1 MAGAGPVS
9 SVLGL
14 LLVSALFGVQG
25 ERPSPDL
32 GAHPEH
38 RSQVGPGAT
47 EPRRRPPPKDQ
58 RERARAGALPLG
70 ALYTAAVVAFVLYKC
85 LQQGPD
91 EATILQE
98 EKNKKKSLQAEQQ
111 LVQLT
116 QQLAQTEQHL
126 NNLMTQLDPLF
137 ERVTMLV
144 GTQRELLSVKLKTV
158 HQLLQDRKP
167 DAGVQVPGKRSGGDG
182 WETKPVKLEPADLS
196 LTEASV
202 PFPEDLGKEDQ
213 QEAGNSQTCEGPT
226 NWSPDSWNLVPSWEV
241 EQGLRRR
248 WHKNVSK
255 DPAMKGGQPL
265 KGQ

>member
-14 LLVSALFGVQG
+14 LLVSALFGVLG

-38 RSQVGPGAT
+38 LSQLGPGAT

-85 LQQGPD
+85 LQVRSGHGLG
-91 EATILQE
+91 ESWASI
-98 EKNKKKSLQAEQQ
+98 SWGRHSEQQ

-137 ERVTMLV
+137 ERVTTLV

-158 HQLLQDRKP
+158 HRLLQDCKP
-167 DAGVQVPGKRSGGDG
+167 DVGVQVPGKQSGGDS
-182 WETKPVKLEPADLS
+182 WETKPAELEQADLS
-196 LTEASV
+196 LTEASI

-213 QEAGNSQTCEGPT
+213 QEAGNSQTCEGHI
-226 NWSPDSWNLVPSWEV
+226 NWSPDSWNLAPSWEV

-248 WHKNVSK
+248 WHKTVKK
-255 DPAMKGGQPL
+255 DPAVKGGQPL

>member
-1 MAGAGPVS
+1 MAGAGAVS

-14 LLVSALFGVQG
+14 LLVSALFGVLG

-32 GAHPEH
+32 GAHSEH

-85 LQQGPD
+85 LQQGTD
-91 EATILQE
+91 EAAILQE

-137 ERVTMLV
+137 ERVTTLV

-167 DAGVQVPGKRSGGDG
+167 DAGVQVP
-182 WETKPVKLEPADLS
+182 
-196 LTEASV
+196 EASV

-213 QEAGNSQTCEGPT
+213 QEAGNSQTCKRPT
-226 NWSPDSWNLVPSWEV
+226 NWSPDSWNLAPSWEV

-248 WHKNVSK
+248 WHKTVTK

>member
-1 MAGAGPVS
+1 MS

-14 LLVSALFGVQG
+14 LLVSALFGVLG

-32 GAHPEH
+32 GAHPER

-85 LQQGPD
+85 LQGPD
-91 EATILQE
+91 EAAILQE
-98 EKNKKKSLQAEQQ
+98 EKNKKKSLQSEQQ

-137 ERVTMLV
+137 ERVTTLV
-144 GTQRELLSVKLKTV
+144 GTQRELLNMKLKAV
-158 HQLLQDRKP
+158 HQLLQDRNP
-167 DAGVQVPGKRSGGDG
+167 DAGVHAPGGDG
-182 WETKPVKLEPADLS
+182 WETEAGQLEQADLS
-196 LTEASV
+196 LPEAGM
-202 PFPEDLGKEDQ
+202 PFPEHLGKEDRQ
-213 QEAGNSQTCEGPT
+213 VAGESQAWEGPIE
-226 NWSPDSWNLVPSWEV
+226 WSPDSWNLAPSWEA

-248 WHKNVSK
+248 WHKTVTK
-255 DPAMKGGQPL
+255 DPAGKWEQPAKG
-265 KGQ
+265 

>member
-14 LLVSALFGVQG
+14 LLVSALFGVLG

-32 GAHPEH
+32 GAHSEH

-85 LQQGPD
+85 LQGTD
-91 EATILQE
+91 EAAILQE

-137 ERVTMLV
+137 ERVTTLV
-144 GTQRELLSVKLKTV
+144 GTQRELLSMKLKTV

-167 DAGVQVPGKRSGGDG
+167 DAGVQVP
-182 WETKPVKLEPADLS
+182 
-196 LTEASV
+196 EASV

-213 QEAGNSQTCEGPT
+213 QEAGNSQTCKGPT
-226 NWSPDSWNLVPSWEV
+226 NWSPDSWNLAPSWEV

-248 WHKNVSK
+248 WHKTVTK
-255 DPAMKGGQPL
+255 DPALKGGQPL

>member
-1 MAGAGPVS
+1 MAGADPVS

-14 LLVSALFGVQG
+14 LLVSALFGVLG

-85 LQQGPD
+85 LQGPD
-91 EATILQE
+91 EAAILQE

-137 ERVTMLV
+137 ERVTTLV

-167 DAGVQVPGKRSGGDG
+167 DAGVQVP
-182 WETKPVKLEPADLS
+182 
-196 LTEASV
+196 EASV
-202 PFPEDLGKEDQ
+202 PFPKDQ
-213 QEAGNSQTCEGPT
+213 QEASNSQTCEGPT
-226 NWSPDSWNLVPSWEV
+226 IWSPDSWNLAPSWEV

-248 WHKNVSK
+248 WHKTVTK
-255 DPAMKGGQPL
+255 DPAMKWGQPL

>member
-14 LLVSALFGVQG
+14 LLVSALFGALG
-25 ERPSPDL
+25 ERRSPDL
-32 GAHPEH
+32 GAHPER

-47 EPRRRPPPKDQ
+47 EPRRWPPPKDQ

-85 LQQGPD
+85 LQGPD
-91 EATILQE
+91 EAAILQE
-98 EKNKKKSLQAEQQ
+98 EKNKKKSLQSEQQ

-137 ERVTMLV
+137 ERVTTLV
-144 GTQRELLSVKLKTV
+144 GTQRELLNMKLKTV
-158 HQLLQDRKP
+158 HQLLQDCKP
-167 DAGVQVPGKRSGGDG
+167 GTGV
-182 WETKPVKLEPADLS
+182 PAP
-196 LTEASV
+196 EASV
-202 PFPEDLGKEDQ
+202 PFPEDSGQEDQ
-213 QEAGNSQTCEGPT
+213 QEAEDSQAWEGPV
-226 NWSPDSWNLVPSWEV
+226 NWSPDSWNLAPSWEV
-241 EQGLRRR
+241 QQGLRRR
-248 WHKNVSK
+248 WPKTVTE

-265 KGQ
+265 EG

>member
-14 LLVSALFGVQG
+14 LLVSALFGVLG

-38 RSQVGPGAT
+38 RFQVGPGAT

-85 LQQGPD
+85 LQGPD
-91 EATILQE
+91 EAAILQE
-98 EKNKKKSLQAEQQ
+98 EKKKKPLQAEQQ

-137 ERVTMLV
+137 ERVTTLV
-144 GTQRELLSVKLKTV
+144 GTQRELLSMKLKTV

-167 DAGVQVPGKRSGGDG
+167 DTGVQVPSIRSQGDG
-182 WETKPVKLEPADLS
+182 RETKPARLYPAHLS
-196 LTEASV
+196 LTEVSI

-213 QEAGNSQTCEGPT
+213 QEAGNSQTYEGPI
-226 NWSPDSWNLVPSWEV
+226 NWSSDSWNLAPSWEV

-248 WHKNVSK
+248 WHKTVTK
-255 DPAMKGGQPL
+255 DPAVKGGSH
-265 KGQ
+265 